1 MPNLHEL
8 FTNPAVESFGTALR
22 FAIGK
27 RKRSGEEDEYSGG
40 EDYAS
45 LIEFE
50 YAEDMAQFI
59 NALKKFL
66 RRYDAYARRYE
77 RENPGKTAFRPSEK
91 DLDELVKLASEY
103 GVKNVCAAII
113 SHALVRPYKEE

>member
-1 MPNLHEL
+1 MSKLHEL
-8 FTNPAVESFGTALR
+8 FSNPAVESFGTALR
-22 FAIGK
+22 FAVGK
-27 RKRSGEEDEYSGG
+27 REYGGG

-50 YAEDMAQFI
+50 YAENMAQFI
-59 NALKKFL
+59 DTLKKFL

-77 RENPGKTAFRPSEK
+77 HDNPGKTAFRPNEK
-91 DLDELVKLASEY
+91 TLDELVRLANEH
-103 GVKNVCAAII
+103 GVRNVCATII